1 MRSVILFLLLCF
13 KMNSQEKIMLYF
25 DLDQDQPNV
34 HSQRVFQK
42 WLDKNKEVNVIKI
55 EGYCD
60 STATNQ
66 YNKQLALRRAV
77 NVQKHLIRNNFLLDS
92 TLVIDNIGEDFLG
105 ATQEFINRKVIVY
118 YQKKSNSKIQEVF
131 VSKLNQ
137 SGVADLSKSPKNN
150 NDNNTLISQIQQAKV
165 GDFVTLQNI
174 NFKFNSEVMVNSS
187 MVNLDELL
195 QIMRSQLSLNIE
207 IHGHICCNPD
217 PNDVKLSNRRAK
229 SVHDYLIKNGIQQR
243 RLAYKGYGSNKP
255 IFTLPEKNEIQR
267 AANRRV
273 EILILQK

>member
-1 MRSVILFLLLCF
+1 MRSIILFLLLCF

-25 DLDQDQPNV
+25 DLDQDQPNL
-34 HSQRVFQK
+34 HSQRVFHK
-42 WLDKNKEVNVIKI
+42 WLDENKEVNVIKI

-60 STATNQ
+60 STASNN

-77 NVQKHLIRNNFLLDS
+77 NVQKHLICNNFLLDS
-92 TLVIDNIGEDFLG
+92 TLVIDNIGEDFIG

-137 SGVADLSKSPKNN
+137 SEVSDLPKSPKSN

-165 GDFVTLQNI
+165 GDFVTLRNI

-187 MVNLDELL
+187 MANLNELL